1 MTSRSPRKNVA
12 AVIIAVAALSACGPQ
27 VSLTDRCAAEGYQ
40 YGTNE
45 MNNCVG
51 QKQQVLMNFM
61 NNMQR
66 QQQANYQQQMQ
77 FYQRPVYQNPVYQ
90 NPTINCSS
98 NRMGNFVS
106 TTCN

>member
-1 MTSRSPRKNVA
+1 MNRRGLPFEARVARAWSPYPPAAIGHAHRSLCRRGIPN
-12 AVIIAVAALSACGPQ
+12 
-27 VSLTDRCAAEGYQ
+27 
-40 YGTNE
+40 GTNE